1 MESEGTNVFQI
12 STILIAG
19 FVSVCVYLLFY
30 ILKQINGEE
39 KNVENIKKNEKRV
52 ELSEK
57 KKDSS
62 ASAKSKKKAAWTG
75 RTDKQSFTHPWLLT
89 SLKGHTGEVLDMDF
103 ASNGK
108 YLVSC
113 AEEEPDPGGKLDGST
128 GSSGSNTDSSQENSL
143 PSENPSPR
151 TGLSRRQRKNRRRD
165 DLSPE
170 NKKKYRGRKDPISRK
185 PIVHTPLKQ
194 YLKMNCIPE
203 PHLASLMQTFFLS
216 PEQMLIMG
224 YPLQGVGYNMASRTY
239 IFKSP
244 LTMPKIPAPKPQK
257 HAPKV
262 KESKF
267 DVNAQEFVPGM
278 EYAEIKA
285 EWSASHDSGQGSAS
299 SSVSEENLD
308 DSEESSTSLD
318 CYTQPP
324 TENDSK
330 DDQRNFYEIGES
342 HNCVR
347 CSRIF
352 FISHSGEYL
361 TQEQCV
367 YHWGKLHNVI
377 AAIGKHSKACDYVME
392 YSCCKGKPQS
402 RGCTT
407 GKLHVWGGLSVGFN
421 GPYDY
426 YVRTRPRKTLPPD
439 GNFGIY
445 ALDCEMCY
453 TVMGLELTKITVI
466 GVDGRLV
473 YDSFVK
479 PENEI
484 IDYNTRFSGITCKD
498 LSKKSGT
505 KTLREVQN
513 DLMGFINA
521 DTILIGHGLENDLRA
536 LRIMH
541 YTIID
546 TAVVFAHP
554 YGLPYRRGLKA
565 ITSWILKRDIQ
576 CSSSGHNSYE
586 DARACMELILWKV
599 HQTVLLWNAK
609 DLKQKDRKSVRINI
623 EFDYATFVKWSP
635 DSKAFLIHKYN
646 GNCIEVYK
654 IEKKV
659 DGTIGSATKAITFPK
674 VCDDDVVGMDI
685 ASSGK
690 FIITCSNKTDLVVW
704 DLRGQQ
710 LAKIDTYLMNTY
722 CAKISCCGKYI
733 VASGFAP
740 DVKVWEVIF
749 NKSGEFQEAKRIFD
763 LTGHTSGVYDVAFD
777 VDTSNIATVSKDG
790 TWKLFNTK
798 VDYKRGEDPRL
809 KITGKCPNKSDSAKI
824 ALTPNAEVVVIATA
838 NNVSLFSTTTGEL
851 HKTIEKIFTDKIT
864 SIKFD
869 SSGKYLL
876 VTGDRHIRV
885 FHNVTGYYCE
895 IETAKVKLKQRQ
907 SSATK
912 ERLQQLICDNEAFL
926 KKLGVD

>member
-1 MESEGTNVFQI
+1 MLI
-12 STILIAG
+12 TID
-19 FVSVCVYLLFY
+19 
-30 ILKQINGEE
+30 
-39 KNVENIKKNEKRV
+39 EKRV
-52 ELSEK
+52 ELGDK
-57 KKDSS
+57 KKDLGSNT
-62 ASAKSKKKAAWTG
+62 KSKKKAAWTG
-75 RTDKQSFTHPWLLT
+75 RSDKQSFTHPWLLT

-113 AEEEPDPGGKLDGST
+113 AEEEPDPGGKLDGRG
-128 GSSGSNTDSSQENSL
+128 GSSGSNTDSSQENSV
-143 PSENPSPR
+143 PSSENPSPR

-170 NKKKYRGRKDPISRK
+170 NKKKYKSRKDPISSSRK
-185 PIVHTPLKQ
+185 PIVHSPLKQ
-194 YLKMNCIPE
+194 YLKMSCISE
-203 PHLASLMQTFFLS
+203 PQLASLMQTFFLS

-224 YPLQGVGYNMASRTY
+224 YPLQGVGYPMASRTY

-244 LTMPKIPAPKPQK
+244 LTLPKST
-257 HAPKV
+257 PKV
-262 KESKF
+262 TPKHFPKKESKF

-299 SSVSEENLD
+299 SSASEEN

-318 CYTQPP
+318 GYSP
-324 TENDSK
+324 TETQESQEDP
-330 DDQRNFYEIGES
+330 RNFYEIGES

-347 CSRIF
+347 CNKMF

-377 AAIGKHSKACDYVME
+377 ATIGKYSKTCDYVME

-407 GKLHVWGGLSVGFN
+407 GKLHVWSGLSVGFN
-421 GPYDY
+421 GPYDS

-453 TVMGLELTKITVI
+453 TVMGLELTKVTVI

-479 PENEI
+479 PEQEI
-484 IDYNTRFSGITCKD
+484 IDYNTRFSGITSKD
-498 LSKKSGT
+498 LTKKSGT

-536 LRIMH
+536 LKIMH
-541 YTIID
+541 YTVVD

-576 CSSSGHNSYE
+576 CSSNGHNSYE
-586 DARACMELILWKV
+586 DARAY
-599 HQTVLLWNAK
+599 QTVLLWNAK
-609 DLKQKDRKSVRINI
+609 DLKQKDHKSLRINI

-635 DSKAFLIHKYN
+635 DSKAFLIHKFN
-646 GNCIEVYK
+646 GNCVEVYK
-654 IEKKV
+654 IEKRA
-659 DGTIGSATKAITFPK
+659 DGTIGSASKAITFSK
-674 VCDDDVVGMDI
+674 VYEDDVVGMDI

-690 FIITCSNKTDLVVW
+690 FIITCSNKTDLVIW

-710 LAKIDTYLMNTY
+710 LARIDTYLMNTY
-722 CAKISCCGKYI
+722 CAKISLCGKYI

-740 DVKVWEVIF
+740 DVKVWEVVF
-749 NKSGEFQEAKRIFD
+749 NKGGEFQEVKRIFD
-763 LTGHTSGVYDVAFD
+763 LTGHTSGVFDVAFD
-777 VDTSNIATVSKDG
+777 VDTSHIATVSKDG
-790 TWKLFNTK
+790 TWKLFDTK
-798 VDYKRGEDPRL
+798 VDYKRGEDPHL
-809 KITGKCPNKSDSAKI
+809 KITGKYKNKSDSAKV
-824 ALTPNAEVVVIATA
+824 ALTPNAEVLAIATS

-851 HKTIEKIFTDKIT
+851 HKTIDNVFNGKIT
-864 SIKFD
+864 SMKFD
-869 SSGKYLL
+869 SAGKFLL
-876 VTGDRHIRV
+876 VSGDRHIRV
-885 FHNVTGYYCE
+885 FHNVTGYVCE
-895 IETAKVKLKQRQ
+895 IETAKEKLKQRQ

-912 ERLQQLICDNEAFL
+912 DRLQQLICDNEAFL
-926 KKLGVD
+926 KKLGVEV

>member
-1 MESEGTNVFQI
+1 MWRRWGNICSVF
-12 STILIAG
+12 SKPVNREEVDGRMTI
-19 FVSVCVYLLFY
+19 VD
-30 ILKQINGEE
+30 
-39 KNVENIKKNEKRV
+39 EKRV
-52 ELSEK
+52 EHGEK
-57 KKDSS
+57 KRDLAANKNR
-62 ASAKSKKKAAWTG
+62 KKAEGRWTG
-75 RTDKQSFTHPWLLT
+75 RADKQSFTHPWLLT

-108 YLVSC
+108 YLASC
-113 AEEEPDPGGKLDGST
+113 AEEEPDPGGKQDRCST
-128 GSSGSNTDSSQENSL
+128 GGSGSNTDSSQENSM
-143 PSENPSPR
+143 PSSENPSPR

-170 NKKKYRGRKDPISRK
+170 NKRKYRHRKDMMNRK

-194 YLKMNCIPE
+194 YVKMNCMPE
-203 PHLASLMQTFFLS
+203 PQIASLMQTFFLS

-224 YPLQGVGYNMASRTY
+224 YPLQGGYNMPSRTY

-244 LTMPKIPAPKPQK
+244 LTMPKSTPKTALK
-257 HAPKV
+257 
-262 KESKF
+262 SKF

-278 EYAEIKA
+278 GYAEIKA
-285 EWSASHDSGQGSAS
+285 EWNASHDSGQGSGS
-299 SSVSEENLD
+299 SSSEDSSASECYAQPEPVVSDEP
-308 DSEESSTSLD
+308 ESRSI
-318 CYTQPP
+318 
-324 TENDSK
+324 
-330 DDQRNFYEIGES
+330 NFYELGDS

-347 CSRIF
+347 CGKIF
-352 FISHSGEYL
+352 FISHTGEYL

-367 YHWGKLHNVI
+367 YHWGKVRNVI
-377 AAIGKHSKACDYVME
+377 ATVAKHSKACDYVLE
-392 YSCCKGKPQS
+392 YSCCKGKPYS

-407 GKLHVWGGLSVGFN
+407 GKLHVWSGLSVGFN
-421 GPYDY
+421 GPYDS

-473 YDSFVK
+473 YDTFVK

-484 IDYNTRFSGITCKD
+484 IDYNTRFSGITLKD

-541 YTIID
+541 YTVID

-576 CSSSGHNSYE
+576 CSSNGHNSYE

-599 HQTVLLWNAK
+599 HQTVLLWNSK
-609 DLKQKDRKSVRINI
+609 DLKRKDHKSLRINL
-623 EFDYATFVKWSP
+623 EFDYATIVKWSP
-635 DSKAFLIHKYN
+635 DSKAFLIHKFN
-646 GNCIEVYK
+646 GNCVEVYK
-654 IEKKV
+654 IEKKA
-659 DGTIGSATKAITFPK
+659 DGYIGSAVKVLTFPK
-674 VCDDDVVGMDI
+674 VYDDDVVGMNI
-685 ASSGK
+685 ANNGK

-710 LAKIDTYLMNTY
+710 LARLDTYLMNTY
-722 CAKISCCGKYI
+722 CAKITFCGKYI

-740 DVKVWEVIF
+740 DVKVWEVVF
-749 NKSGEFQEAKRIFD
+749 NKNGEFQEVKRVYD
-763 LTGHTSGVYDVAFD
+763 LTGHTSVVYDVAFD
-777 VDTSNIATVSKDG
+777 VDTSHIASVSKDG
-790 TWKLFNTK
+790 TWKVFDTK

-809 KITGKCPNKSDSAKI
+809 QITGKYKNNGNGAKI
-824 ALTPNAEVVVIATA
+824 ALSPNAEVVAIAT
-838 NNVSLFSTTTGEL
+838 SSSISFFSTTTGEL
-851 HKTIEKIFTDKIT
+851 HNTIENIFNGNIT
-864 SIKFD
+864 SIMFD
-869 SSGKYLL
+869 STGKLVLVSGDK
-876 VTGDRHIRV
+876 HIRV
-885 FHNVTGYYCE
+885 FHNVTGYHCE
-895 IETAKVKLKQRQ
+895 IETAKEKLKQRQ

-912 ERLQQLICDNEAFL
+912 DRLQQLISDNESFL
-926 KKLGVD
+926 KKLGAH